1 MEFEQILSEAKRLEL
16 PVRARLAKM
25 ILESLDEEEE
35 AVDADV
41 EAAWMAVAKARDEQ
55 MDADPSL
62 ALDAREELQ
71 RLIVRYGG

>member
-25 ILESLDEEEE
+25 ILESLDEEE

>member
-1 MEFEQILSEAKRLEL
+1 MEFEQILSEAKRLES
-16 PVRARLAKM
+16 PVRARLAKL
-25 ILESLDEEEE
+25 ILESLDEDES
-35 AVDADV
+35 ADADV
-41 EAAWMAVAKARDEQ
+41 DAAWMAVAKARDEQ

>member
-1 MEFEQILSEAKRLEL
+1 MEFEQILSEAKRLES
-16 PVRARLAKM
+16 PVRARLAKL
-25 ILESLDEEEE
+25 ILESLDEEEST
-35 AVDADV
+35 DADV
-41 EAAWMAVAKARDEQ
+41 EAAWIAVAKARDEQ

>member
-1 MEFEQILSEAKRLEL
+1 MEFEQIISEAKRLES
-16 PVRARLAKM
+16 PVRARLAKL
-25 ILESLDEEEE
+25 ILESLDEDES
-35 AVDADV
+35 ADADV
-41 EAAWMAVAKARDEQ
+41 DAAWMAVAKARDEQ

>member
-1 MEFEQILSEAKRLEL
+1 MEFEQILVEAKRLES

-25 ILESLDEEEE
+25 ILESLDEEDF
-35 AVDADV
+35 VDADV
-41 EAAWMAVAKARDEQ
+41 EAAWMAVAKARDAQ

-62 ALDAREELQ
+62 VLDAREELD